1 MIVSITAAFFSV
13 WLQISWWWWHW
24 SAWNFAWQH
33 TSVPDRFFPFAG
45 GAPRDI
51 SKSEILVLNFGHLI
65 AIILK
70 TVGCM
75 FTCQLE
81 LSKNASHRAVAAPG
95 ESIISKNVLDFF
107 TIFASSS
114 GINVIN
120 PLPHQWILVYHV
132 LDAIV
137 HRGSVVF
144 TWPSSSVD
152 RDFVINNVHSTLPL
166 ILIVFS
172 RLDRVI
178 QSVTEMLPSL
188 G

>member
-1 MIVSITAAFFSV
+1 MFQLLLLFS
-13 WLQISWWWWHW
+13 LSGYRYLGDGG
-24 SAWNFAWQH
+24 
-33 TSVPDRFFPFAG
+33 TDRREILHDSTHRSRTGFPLLRVVLPG
-45 GAPRDI
+45 I

-144 TWPSSSVD
+144 T
-152 RDFVINNVHSTLPL
+152 
-166 ILIVFS
+166 
-172 RLDRVI
+172 
-178 QSVTEMLPSL
+178 
-188 G
+188 